1 MRGVPPV
8 SPFQEV
14 VVVAAACAYPLC
26 PWECD
31 QYPLDQKGAGFGIQ
45 VDSAASLLLPLGDFV
60 LCDGS
65 QVSIGETEHI
75 APSHIDRELL

>member
-1 MRGVPPV
+1 MEKGVPPV
-8 SPFQEV
+8 CPFQV
-14 VVVAAACAYPLC
+14 DVAAAASPDSLC
-26 PWECD
+26 QLEYD
-31 QYPLDQKGAGFGIQ
+31 QHPPDQKGAGFGIR

-75 APSHIDRELL
+75 APSHVDRELL